1 MSAHR
6 HAGNGRRGRE
16 TRHEAEF
23 AVRGWRWREQQRE
36 QQAELLVALCFLTT
50 MGAGFLLL
58 VLYAL
63 GGQTQL
69 ESVLLFLALAG
80 FGAGLVIWSQ
90 RLIPAPDVTEPR
102 HVEEHSDEERRALA
116 QTLTEEAGVTR
127 RRLLIYLA
135 IGAVGGLLSAL
146 AIPILSLGPS
156 PGNTLYVT
164 SWRRGLRLMG
174 VSGQP
179 VLAGDM
185 PIGSIA
191 TVFPEGI
198 DPILDS
204 DSAAVLLHVDPSQ
217 LQLSPQQAALTAQ
230 GFVAYSKLCT
240 HVGCPVGLFVESQHV
255 LVCPCHQS
263 TFVVLRGAAVVS
275 GPAGRPLPQLPIQLQ
290 ADGTFVA
297 GGDFTGPVGPAFWS
311 IHQ

>member
-1 MSAHR
+1 
-6 HAGNGRRGRE
+6 
-16 TRHEAEF
+16 
-23 AVRGWRWREQQRE
+23 VRGWRWRELQRE
-36 QQAELLVALCFLTT
+36 RQAELLVALCFLTT

-69 ESVLLFLALAG
+69 EGLLLFLALAG
-80 FGAGLVIWSQ
+80 FGSGLVIWSQ

-102 HVEEHSDEERRALA
+102 HIDARSEEESRALA

-164 SWRRGLRLMG
+164 SWRRGLRLTG
-174 VSGQP
+174 TNGQP
-179 VLAGDM
+179 VSASDL
-185 PIGSIA
+185 PTGSIT

-198 DPILDS
+198 DPTIDP

-217 LQLSPQQAALTAQ
+217 LQLTAQEAAGTAQ
-230 GFVAYSKLCT
+230 GFICYSKLCT
-240 HVGCPVGLFVESQHV
+240 HVGCPVGLFVESKHE

-263 TFVVLRGAAVVS
+263 TFDVLRGAAVIS

-297 GGDFTGPVGPAFWS
+297 QGDFSGPVGPAFWS
-311 IHQ
+311 IYR